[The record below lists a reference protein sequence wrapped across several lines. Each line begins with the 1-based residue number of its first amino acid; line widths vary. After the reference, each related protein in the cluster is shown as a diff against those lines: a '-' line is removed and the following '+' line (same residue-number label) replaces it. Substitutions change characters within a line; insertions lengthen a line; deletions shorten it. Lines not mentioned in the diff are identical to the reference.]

1 MENQSLSLLD
11 MLGKGGIIMIP
22 IGLLSVLSIYFIIE
36 RFVYI
41 RSAGKHESNFL
52 HNLKDLLA
60 KGDVKASIAYCQRV
74 NSPISR
80 VVEKGVMRLGKPIK
94 DIESAMESMASLEI
108 SKLEKN
114 LTFLGITAGIAPM
127 LGFIGTIL
135 GIIKIFFDIS
145 VSNNFDISV
154 IANGLYQKMITSCAG
169 LIVGVMAY
177 VGYHILNSMIDR
189 FSHRMEQ
196 TAVDF
201 VDMLDS

>member
-11 MLGKGGIIMIP
+11 MLLKGGIIMIP
-22 IGLLSVLSIYFIIE
+22 IGLLSVLSIYFLIE

-41 RSAGKHESNFL
+41 RNAAKHENNFL
-52 HNLKDLLA
+52 QNLKDLLA
-60 KGDVKASIAYCQRV
+60 KGDIKAAIAYCQRV

-80 VVEKGVMRLGKPIK
+80 VVEKGVMRIGKPIK
-94 DIESAMESMASLEI
+94 DIESAMESMASLEL

-135 GIIKIFFDIS
+135 GVIKIFYDIS

-177 VGYHILNSMIDR
+177 TGYHILNSMIDR
-189 FSHRMEQ
+189 FSHKLEQ

-201 VDMLDS
+201 VDILDS

>member
-135 GIIKIFFDIS
+135 GVIKIFFDIS

>member
-22 IGLLSVLSIYFIIE
+22 IGLLSLLSIYFIIE

-41 RSAGKHESNFL
+41 RNAGKLENNFL

-80 VVEKGVMRLGKPIK
+80 VVEKCVMRLGKPIK
-94 DIESAMESMASLEI
+94 DIESAMESMASLEM

-135 GIIKIFFDIS
+135 GVIKIFYDIS

>member
-1 MENQSLSLLD
+1 
-11 MLGKGGIIMIP
+11 
-22 IGLLSVLSIYFIIE
+22 
-36 RFVYI
+36 
-41 RSAGKHESNFL
+41 
-52 HNLKDLLA
+52 
-60 KGDVKASIAYCQRV
+60 
-74 NSPISR
+74 

-94 DIESAMESMASLEI
+94 DIESAMESMASLEM

-135 GIIKIFFDIS
+135 GVIKIFYDIS

>member
-11 MLGKGGIIMIP
+11 MLGKGGIIMYP
-22 IGLLSVLSIYFIIE
+22 IGLLSMLSIYFIIE

-41 RSAGKHESNFL
+41 RNAGKHENNFL

-80 VVEKGVMRLGKPIK
+80 VVEKGVLRLGKPIK
-94 DIESAMESMASLEI
+94 DIESAMESMASLEM

-135 GIIKIFFDIS
+135 GVIKIFYDIS